1 MARFWSR
8 DRGPLDLEAELSAR
22 RPEPRPEFVQAMATR
37 VGESR
42 KSTRNPRPAFAIA
55 LTAFML
61 AALSS
66 IGGVSY
72 AANAVQKAAKRVVA
86 PTQLVRPAKSS
97 AADQYGNPKVTICH
111 HTGSKK
117 NPTQTITVSES
128 AVPAHLKHG
137 DTIGPC
143 GGVAGASKT
152 IQHGSGAGVGGVLG
166 ATQTRGTLPFTGSAL
181 WIAFLVGIGLLATGV
196 GLRRVRNVS

>member
-1 MARFWSR
+1 MARFWNR
-8 DRGPLDLEAELSAR
+8 DRGPLDLEAELRAR
-22 RPEPRPEFVQAMATR
+22 RSEPRPEFVQAMAAR

-86 PTQLVRPAKSS
+86 PTQLVRPKSS

-181 WIAFLVGIGLLATGV
+181 WIAFLFGIGLLATGV

>member
-1 MARFWSR
+1 MARFWNR

-86 PTQLVRPAKSS
+86 PTQLVRPKSS
-97 AADQYGNPKVTICH
+97 AADQYANPKVTICH

-152 IQHGSGAGVGGVLG
+152 IQHGSGADVGGVLG

-181 WIAFLVGIGLLATGV
+181 WIAFLFGIGLLATGV